1 MRTCNTK
8 TRSDKNT
15 LIRITFWMNTAIIIL
30 ASYTIRCIPEN
41 ALFAGFAYMFSSLWL
56 TAYAVANNM
65 EKRPPVAATTDSLQ
79 DAPESIN
86 NHLHDTTKE
95 ATAQ

>member
-1 MRTCNTK
+1 MRTRITK

-30 ASYTIRCIPEN
+30 ACYTIRNIPEN

-79 DAPESIN
+79 DAPESITTQAQ
-86 NHLHDTTKE
+86 DTTKE
-95 ATAQ
+95 AAAQ

>member
-1 MRTCNTK
+1 MKRN
-8 TRSDKNT
+8 R
-15 LIRITFWMNTAIIIL
+15 LIKATAWINVAIIIL
-30 ASYTIRCIPEN
+30 ACYTIRNIPEN

-65 EKRPPVAATTDSLQ
+65 EKRPPVAATTDSP
-79 DAPESIN
+79 DAPKNAN
-86 NHLHDTTKE
+86 NHLHDNTKE

>member
-1 MRTCNTK
+1 MRRN
-8 TRSDKNT
+8 R
-15 LIRITFWMNTAIIIL
+15 LIKATAWINVAIIVL
-30 ASYTIRCIPEN
+30 ACYTIRCIPEN

-65 EKRPPVAATTDSLQ
+65 EKRPPVVATTDSLQ

-95 ATAQ
+95 ATVQ

>member
-1 MRTCNTK
+1 MRRN
-8 TRSDKNT
+8 R
-15 LIRITFWMNTAIIIL
+15 LIKATAWINVAIIIL

-41 ALFAGFAYMFSSLWL
+41 ALFAGFAYMCSSLWL
-56 TAYAVANNM
+56 TAYVVENFE
-65 EKRPPVAATTDSLQ
+65 EKRPSTAGTADSLQ

>member
-1 MRTCNTK
+1 MRRN
-8 TRSDKNT
+8 R
-15 LIRITFWMNTAIIIL
+15 LIKATAWINVAIIVL
-30 ASYTIRCIPEN
+30 ACYTIRCIPEN

-56 TAYAVANNM
+56 TAYVVANFE
-65 EKRPPVAATTDSLQ
+65 EKRPSTAGTADSP
-79 DAPESIN
+79 DAPKSIN

>member
-1 MRTCNTK
+1 MRRN
-8 TRSDKNT
+8 R
-15 LIRITFWMNTAIIIL
+15 LIKATAWINVAIIVL
-30 ASYTIRCIPEN
+30 ACYTIRNIPEN
-41 ALFAGFAYMFSSLWL
+41 ALFAGFAYICSSLWL

-86 NHLHDTTKE
+86 NHLHDNTKE
-95 ATAQ
+95 AAAQ